1 MTLPGLATLSG
12 APAALAVAGGV
23 IVVTAVVSDAVSTLV
38 VTQGR
43 SGLWRPTRLWYA
55 ATWRL
60 ARAAAARLPSAAGE
74 MVLNVYPALSLLG
87 LLVLWLVALDVGWAL
102 VYLGLGDRVP
112 GGSDFG
118 NLLYYAGTSL
128 LTPAFGT
135 ARSGAARVLS
145 LVEALSGLGTIAL
158 LISYLPAL
166 YGAYSRRESRLLT
179 LDDPSGLRLTPVRL
193 VALHSG
199 AGDAEVLHR
208 FFADWESWVADV
220 LESHVSYPM
229 LALFRSQHAGQ
240 SWVTALGVVT
250 DAATLVCACVEGA
263 EQREPYFLHRRGR
276 RAVVEI
282 ADRLHVPSAP
292 ALDWLTQDNFE
303 AAWGQLERTGL
314 PLRDKDEAWARL
326 RELRAAYGS
335 RLEELIDFLVAPR
348 GFWGHSAE
356 ATVEEEVARAGA
368 EARRRGRR
376 PRRGAPGASGGGG

>member
-1 MTLPGLATLSG
+1 MSAGPVVSTLSG
-12 APAALAVAGGV
+12 APAALAVAGG
-23 IVVTAVVSDAVSTLV
+23 AVVVAAVLSDAVSTLV

-43 SGLWRPTRLWYA
+43 SGLWRPTRLWYG

-60 ARAAAARLPSAAGE
+60 ARAAAARLPAAAGE
-74 MVLNVYPALSLLG
+74 RVLDVYPALSLLG

-102 VYLGLGDRVP
+102 VYLGLGDKVP

-118 NLLYYAGTSL
+118 TLLYYAGTSL

-135 ARSGAARVLS
+135 ARTGAERVLS

-166 YGAYSRRESRLLT
+166 YGAYSRREARLLT
-179 LDDPSGLRLTPVRL
+179 LDDPTGLRLTPVRL
-193 VALHSG
+193 VAIHSG
-199 AGDAEVLHR
+199 AGDAELLYR
-208 FFADWESWVADV
+208 YFADWESWVADV

-263 EQREPYFLHRRGR
+263 DQREPYFLHRRGR

-292 ALDWLTQDNFE
+292 VLDWLTPANFE
-303 AAWGQLERTGL
+303 VAWQVLEGTRL
-314 PLRDKDEAWARL
+314 PLRDKQDAWGRL
-326 RELRAAYGS
+326 QELRTPYGS

-356 ATVEEEVARAGA
+356 ETVEEEVARAGA

-376 PRRGAPGASGGGG
+376 PRRPPAGSQGGG